1 MRFDVLNLQYNL
13 PRWMLQVPYDILN
26 RRNRNKLSDSGAH
39 IKLEDYF
46 VAEANDECIDLFY
59 IAQK

>member
-1 MRFDVLNLQYNL
+1 
-13 PRWMLQVPYDILN
+13 MLQVPYDILN